1 MHAYNELRAEIRAL
15 GLDQRRAAPVLRIIA
30 LHLAVFAI
38 SLAAYIAIDALWYR
52 ACCLVVMSAAAM
64 GIGTHTHTSA
74 HHATSERRW
83 LNSTLTYLGYPLF
96 GGFSAGWW
104 AYKHHVVHHAAP
116 NVVGVDEDADLA
128 PYFTLIEPGAAVT
141 SRLLHRWYR
150 VQWLVFPFALALNY
164 INFVAHSWAFVI
176 GRLVRGQ
183 GRRPALLL
191 DLALMT
197 LHLAISIGLPAL
209 WLGLGGALWLHL
221 LRYVGL
227 GLAMFLVFAPGHF
240 PAEAVAVAKRPGP
253 ADFARLQ
260 ILATTNF
267 RAGLIGRLICGG
279 LEHQIEHHLF
289 PNVSPVHYP
298 RLRTLVRQFCTRQGL
313 PYNEAS
319 WDRAVWRSLSVLRRP
334 KQVVADLD
342 AAAGIVPVT

>member
-1 MHAYNELRAEIRAL
+1 MNAFNELRAEIRAL
-15 GLDQRRAAPVLRIIA
+15 GLDQRRAAPVLRVVA
-30 LHLAVFAI
+30 LHLAVFAV
-38 SLAAYIAIDALWYR
+38 SVAAYIAIDALWYR

-83 LNSTLTYLGYPLF
+83 LNTTLTYLGYPLF
-96 GGFSAGWW
+96 GGFSASWW
-104 AYKHHVVHHAAP
+104 AYKHHVIHHAAP
-116 NVVGVDEDADLA
+116 NVVGVDEDADLT
-128 PYFTLIEPGAAVT
+128 PYFTLTKPDPTRVRG
-141 SRLLHRWYR
+141 LLGRWYR

-164 INFVAHSWAFVI
+164 INFVGHSWAFVI
-176 GRLVRGQ
+176 GRLIRGE

-197 LHLAISIGLPAL
+197 LHLVISIGLPAL

-227 GLAMFLVFAPGHF
+227 GLGMFLVFAPGHF
-240 PAEAVAVAKRPGP
+240 PAEAVAVASRPGP

-279 LEHQIEHHLF
+279 LEQQIEHHLF
-289 PNVSPVHYP
+289 PNISPVHYP
-298 RLRTLVRQFCTRQGL
+298 RLRALVRQFCDRHGL
-313 PYNEAS
+313 PYHEAS
-319 WDRAVWRSLSVLRRP
+319 WDRAVWRSFAVLRRP
-334 KQVVADLD
+334 KSIATSLD
-342 AAAGIVPVT
+342 AAVGTSPTA

>member
-1 MHAYNELRAEIRAL
+1 MSAAFHELRSEIRAL
-15 GLDQRRAAPVLRIIA
+15 GLDRRRAAPIVRIVA
-30 LHLAVFAI
+30 LHLAVFAV
-38 SLAAYIAIDALWYR
+38 SVAAYIAIDALWYR
-52 ACCLVVMSAAAM
+52 ACCLIVMTATAM

-83 LNSTLTYLGYPLF
+83 LNQTLTYLGYPLF

-104 AYKHHVVHHAAP
+104 AHKHHVVHHAAP
-116 NVVGVDEDADLA
+116 NVVGVDKDIDLA
-128 PYFTLIEPGAAVT
+128 PYFAMTEAEVAA
-141 SRLLHRWYR
+141 SRGLRRLYYR
-150 VQWLVFPFALALNY
+150 LQWLVFPFALALNY
-164 INFVAHSWAFVI
+164 INFVAQSWIFVV
-176 GRLVRGQ
+176 GRLIRGE

-197 LHLAISIGLPAL
+197 LHLIVSIGVPAL

-227 GLAMFLVFAPGHF
+227 GLGMFLVFAPGHF
-240 PAEAVAVAKRPGP
+240 PAEAVCLGRRAAPHE
-253 ADFARLQ
+253 FASLQ
-260 ILATTNF
+260 IHASNNF

-298 RLRTLVRQFCTRQGL
+298 RLRTLVRQFCARNGL
-313 PYNEAS
+313 PYHEAS
-319 WDRAVWRSLSVLRRP
+319 WDRAVWRSLAVLRRP
-334 KQVVADLD
+334 KQITADL
-342 AAAGIVPVT
+342 AAPVA